1 MESID
6 AFIDRLPKVE
16 LHLHLVGSASVP
28 TVLEL
33 ARRHPDGAVPQS
45 AAELA
50 ACYEFRDFP
59 HFAEVYAAVSSLVR
73 EPADVAEL
81 VLGAAR
87 DLAGQN
93 VRYVELTVTPYTFT
107 ACGMAAADLTE
118 ALDTAARSARRDH
131 GVRVAYIFDIAGELG
146 AQAAD
151 ATLEHALARP
161 PEALTGFGLAGIEQA
176 RSGNAEAFRS
186 VFGAAIAA
194 GLHSVPH
201 AGEMSGPATIWEA
214 LTGLRAERIG
224 HGISCLD
231 DPSLVARLRESQI
244 PLEVCP
250 TSNVC
255 TKQVPDLAAHPLPRL
270 LEQGLFVTLNSD
282 DPPMFGTTL
291 TQEYRRAASALGLD
305 RAQLAALAASG
316 VRASFLDPAAKQALL
331 QEIEAVATGSLS
343 GALSAAAARGG
354 RWQLRLRRDD
364 RIGVSGQEL
373 LRDLGEGVLGRSA
386 RDERERPDDVEA
398 VAWPGLRDD
407 GSQHG
412 GQRRGERRD
421 VVVLPADEHHADV
434 GAHHVRGELGFLA
447 FGVGGAD
454 RDPEAVAESL
464 DRLVGPVPGR
474 LALAAVGGRQQGRGG
489 LQARPQRPGGIEKDS
504 ERA

>member
-33 ARRHPDGAVPQS
+33 ARRHPDGGVPQS

-50 ACYEFRDFP
+50 AFYEFRDFP
-59 HFAEVYAAVSSLVR
+59 HFADVYAAVSGLVR

-93 VRYVELTVTPYTFT
+93 VRYAELTVTPYTFT
-107 ACGMAAADLTE
+107 AFGMAVADLTD
-118 ALDTAARSARRDH
+118 ALDIAARSARREH
-131 GVRVAYIFDIAGELG
+131 GVRIGYIFDIAGELG
-146 AQAAD
+146 ATAAY
-151 ATLEHALARP
+151 ATLEHALSRP

-176 RSGNAEAFRS
+176 RPANADVFRS
-186 VFGAAIAA
+186 VFDTAIAA

-214 LTGLRAERIG
+214 VDGLRAERIG
-224 HGISCLD
+224 HGISCLA
-231 DPSLVARLRESQI
+231 DPGLVARLRESQI

-255 TKQVPDLAAHPLPRL
+255 TRQVPDLAAHPLPRL

-291 TQEYRRAASALGLD
+291 TQEYRRAASVLGLD
-305 RAQLAALAASG
+305 REQLATLAANG
-316 VRASFLDPAAKQALL
+316 VRASFLDSAAKQALRE
-331 QEIEAVATGSLS
+331 EIEGVADGPTTG
-343 GALSAAAARGG
+343 SAAAT
-354 RWQLRLRRDD
+354 
-364 RIGVSGQEL
+364 
-373 LRDLGEGVLGRSA
+373 
-386 RDERERPDDVEA
+386 
-398 VAWPGLRDD
+398 
-407 GSQHG
+407 
-412 GQRRGERRD
+412 
-421 VVVLPADEHHADV
+421 
-434 GAHHVRGELGFLA
+434 
-447 FGVGGAD
+447 
-454 RDPEAVAESL
+454 
-464 DRLVGPVPGR
+464 
-474 LALAAVGGRQQGRGG
+474 
-489 LQARPQRPGGIEKDS
+489 
-504 ERA
+504 RA

>member
-33 ARRHPDGAVPQS
+33 ARRHPDGGVPQS

-50 ACYEFRDFP
+50 AFYEFRDFP
-59 HFAEVYAAVSSLVR
+59 HFADVYAAVSGLVR

-93 VRYVELTVTPYTFT
+93 VRHAELTVTPYTFT
-107 ACGMAAADLTE
+107 AAGMPAARVSE
-118 ALDTAARSARRDH
+118 ALDIGARSALAEH
-131 GVRVAYIFDIAGELG
+131 GVRIAYIFDIAGELG
-146 AQAAD
+146 EPAAH
-151 ATLEHALARP
+151 ATLEHALSRP
-161 PEALTGFGLAGIEQA
+161 PEALAGFGLAGIEQA
-176 RSGNAEAFRS
+176 RPAYTEVFRS
-186 VFGAAIAA
+186 VFAAAIAA

-231 DPSLVARLRESQI
+231 DPGLVARLRESQI

-255 TKQVPDLAAHPLPRL
+255 TRQVPDLAGHPLPRL

-305 RAQLAALAASG
+305 RAQLATLAANG
-316 VRASFLDPAAKQALL
+316 VRASFLDSATKQALL
-331 QEIEAVATGSLS
+331 QEIGAVAS
-343 GALSAAAARGG
+343 G
-354 RWQLRLRRDD
+354 
-364 RIGVSGQEL
+364 
-373 LRDLGEGVLGRSA
+373 
-386 RDERERPDDVEA
+386 
-398 VAWPGLRDD
+398 
-407 GSQHG
+407 G
-412 GQRRGERRD
+412 GQPPREGSVSAERR
-421 VVVLPADEHHADV
+421 A
-434 GAHHVRGELGFLA
+434 
-447 FGVGGAD
+447 
-454 RDPEAVAESL
+454 
-464 DRLVGPVPGR
+464 
-474 LALAAVGGRQQGRGG
+474 
-489 LQARPQRPGGIEKDS
+489 
-504 ERA
+504 